1 MSVRNV
7 VFKGT
12 LEEINKGIATFN
24 KGVAGF
30 VGGFLPFNSV
40 KNNAIN
46 ITFIICLFTL
56 LYNEMNFCMK
66 MGSVQGKANEE
77 EDNNNG
83 LFILLILLSYMISIH
98 ISIIIYKFRTRFVG
112 DQQSGGG
119 LTNMMRGHSNLGIL
133 GGIVEYFTISGS
145 AIESIIIFFICLV
158 SLIICFIL
166 YDGDFETG
174 LKKSFKITGAKISI
188 YALLHIYPTVTTI
201 SGVLS
206 KYGKYSKL
214 AKFA

>member
-12 LEEINKGIATFN
+12 LEEISKGIATFN
-24 KGVAGF
+24 KGVTSF

-66 MGSVQGKANEE
+66 MGRVQGKSTKL

-98 ISIIIYKFRTRFVG
+98 ISIIIYKFTTRFVG

-119 LTNMMRGHSNLGIL
+119 LSNFMGAFGNSNEGIL
-133 GGIVEYFTISGS
+133 GGILEYFTISGS
-145 AIESIIIFFICLV
+145 AIESVIIFFICMV
-158 SLIICFIL
+158 SLIICFML

-174 LKKSFKITGAKISI
+174 LKKSFKITGVKIAI
-188 YALLHIYPTVTTI
+188 YALLHLYPTATTI
-201 SGVLS
+201 SGVLG
-206 KYGKYSKL
+206 KYGK
-214 AKFA
+214 FA

>member
-30 VGGFLPFNSV
+30 IGGFLPFNSV

-46 ITFIICLFTL
+46 ITFIICLLTL

-66 MGSVQGKANEE
+66 MGSVRGKANEL
-77 EDNNNG
+77 EDNNNNG
-83 LFILLILLSYMISIH
+83 LFILLILLSYIISIH
-98 ISIIIYKFRTRFVG
+98 ISIIIYKFTTRFMG
-112 DQQSGGG
+112 YQNQSGGG
-119 LTNMMRGHSNLGIL
+119 LTKMMGSHSNLGIL

-145 AIESIIIFFICLV
+145 AIESIIIFFICVV
-158 SLIICFIL
+158 SLIICIIL

-174 LKKSFKITGAKISI
+174 LKKSFKITGAKITI
-188 YALLHIYPTVTTI
+188 YALLHLYPTATTI
-201 SGVLS
+201 SGVLG
-206 KYGKYSKL
+206 KYGK
-214 AKFA
+214 FA